1 VGTLP
6 LTGSGGNPS
15 SLFPT
20 ISPSS
25 GTSTAPGGSHGG
37 KAAHTPYHP
46 RTVAD
51 ILPLNQSQLGTQV
64 AGLIVLA
71 LGVIIAIARV
81 SLRRPR
87 SQAKQ

>member
-1 VGTLP
+1 
-6 LTGSGGNPS
+6 
-15 SLFPT
+15 LFPT
-20 ISPSS
+20 INPSS
-25 GTSTAPGGSHGG
+25 GASTAPGGAHGG

-51 ILPLNQSQLGTQV
+51 ILPLNHSQLGSQV

-87 SQAKQ
+87 GQAKQ

>member
-20 ISPSS
+20 INPSS
-25 GTSTAPGGSHGG
+25 GTSTAPGGSHGS

-51 ILPLNQSQLGTQV
+51 ILPLNQSQLGSQV

-87 SQAKQ
+87 SQGKQ